1 MAWRLRPNL
10 SLGGPARHADRFDA
24 TRMGRHCRQFVRRI
38 AMNTNSRKHF
48 IVIVAACTFVASN
61 GPLLAG
67 EIYHAALS
75 TAERNEIHQLKFS
88 DLLLATLSVSWDM
101 RSLDKYHC
109 RYDPSVGPRACH
121 HMNTTSGQYEDF
133 YQATMSSC
141 AKTEWCG
148 DGKSEMATW
157 DYMASDR
164 RICKHL
170 ITGSC
175 EKEVLTEQ
183 DIRRELIELLE
194 LKKGLKATLQSSRPV
209 STSTGQ

>member
-1 MAWRLRPNL
+1 MN
-10 SLGGPARHADRFDA
+10 AD
-24 TRMGRHCRQFVRRI
+24 TRNYLMGI
-38 AMNTNSRKHF
+38 ITASTL
-48 IVIVAACTFVASN
+48 VAVN

-75 TAERNEIHQLKFS
+75 TTERNEIYQLEFS

-101 RSLDKYHC
+101 RSLEKYHC
-109 RYDPSVGPRACH
+109 LYDPAVGPRTCH

-141 AKTEWCG
+141 EKTEFCSEA
-148 DGKSEMATW
+148 KSGMATW
-157 DYMASDR
+157 DYLASDR

-183 DIRRELIELLE
+183 DIRQELIDLLE
-194 LKKGLKATLQSSRPV
+194 LKKRMKSTLQSSHPA
-209 STSTGQ
+209 SMSAGQ